1 MKQLNL
7 NETHK
12 MCSYPY
18 LITLVNPDQR
28 SKLYQIIVKDSNFQ
42 VESCIEIII
51 DSHAVVRNKT
61 EAPVYFVHF
70 SPG

>member
-1 MKQLNL
+1 
-7 NETHK
+7 

-18 LITLVNPDQR
+18 LNPLVNPDQR

-51 DSHAVVRNKT
+51 DSHAVVRN
-61 EAPVYFVHF
+61 EAEIPVYFVHF